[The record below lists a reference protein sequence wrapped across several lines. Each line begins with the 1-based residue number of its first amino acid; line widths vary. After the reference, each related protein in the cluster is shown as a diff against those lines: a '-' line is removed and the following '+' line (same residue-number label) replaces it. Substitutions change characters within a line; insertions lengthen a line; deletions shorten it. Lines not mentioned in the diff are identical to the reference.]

1 LVVALSVGAGLSA
14 GGGGFAAADSGA
26 AATHMLKAAS
36 NNLGAMSFLLLDTP
50 QSPTG
55 FRF

>member
-14 GGGGFAAADSGA
+14 GGGGFAVADSGV